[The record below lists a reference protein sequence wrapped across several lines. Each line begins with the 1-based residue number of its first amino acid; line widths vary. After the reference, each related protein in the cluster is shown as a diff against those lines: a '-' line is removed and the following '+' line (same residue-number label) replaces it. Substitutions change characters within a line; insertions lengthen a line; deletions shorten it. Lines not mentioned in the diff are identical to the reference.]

1 MIEVK
6 DVKRLGKLKEDEN
19 LRFRQFLKINADEDE
34 LDKQFKELH
43 NKYFKIYDCKKCR
56 NCCKE
61 LGTVIKEDEL
71 DAITET
77 LNINKDNFKKK
88 YLEED
93 EDKYIFKT
101 KGCQFLNNNNCKV
114 EKCLPKS
121 CKDYPFT
128 DKEDR
133 LYSMYSIIGN
143 ASICP
148 VVYEILEELKKEY
161 NFK

>member
-1 MIEVK
+1 MERRI
-6 DVKRLGKLKEDEN
+6 RI
-19 LRFRQFLKINADEDE
+19 LRE
-34 LDKQFKELH
+34 LLVEAISNIDKGNSNH
-43 NKYFKIYDCKKCR
+43 
-56 NCCKE
+56 
-61 LGTVIKEDEL
+61 TEDEL

-114 EKCLPKS
+114 KKCLPKS

-133 LYSMYSIIGN
+133 LYSMYSIIDN

-148 VVYEILEELKKEY
+148 VVYEY
-161 NFK
+161 